1 MGILQWIKKVFRIS
15 NKAKQLEEPKTISKN
30 DNWKDSYK
38 QSEVD
43 SIVEKKLILEE
54 KRKEQI
60 KLIEHFI
67 LYKAENLLKEE
78 ICEEILKNYDK
89 NILDNTDMQT
99 LIILYK
105 ATKIQD
111 MYGDSEIRHFIEDG
125 QYNIVKLVAA
135 ENEAREAA
143 EAKMIE
149 EKEQKEKEEFKKWL
163 WDKAESYHYAS
174 WMELAEK
181 IYLSIYGELPC
192 F

>member
-125 QYNIVKLVAA
+125 QYNIVKLVDAMIEKA
-135 ENEAREAA
+135 KREAKIYKDIEICDLIDGSMESINEIIKELEKDKILEEENE
-143 EAKMIE
+143 I
-149 EKEQKEKEEFKKWL
+149 
-163 WDKAESYHYAS
+163 
-174 WMELAEK
+174 
-181 IYLSIYGELPC
+181 
-192 F
+192 